1 MKYIFIRGFNAM
13 KQYFSSIGI
22 VGRPRYSNALI
33 THEILYKWL
42 IKKGYKVFIEYNISK
57 KLKLKNPKTATLIE
71 IGQFCD
77 LAIVIG
83 GDGNLLCAARIL
95 SYFNIKIIGINRGSL
110 GFLTDLKPDKQFKK
124 LLEVLSGEYFIE
136 NRFLLDV
143 EIYKRKKLCKSSIAI
158 NEVVLHPEYVAHMIE
173 FEVYVNKK
181 FAFSQR
187 SDGLI
192 ISTPTGSTGYSL
204 SAGGPIIETSL
215 EAILL
220 IPMFPHTL
228 SARPLV
234 IRSDSVICLKLSNFE
249 KDLKISCDSQIV
261 LPVEKNEYVLLK
273 KSNYYLN
280 LIHPK
285 SYNYFKTLTSKLNW
299 SKKLF

>member
-1 MKYIFIRGFNAM
+1 M
-13 KQYFSSIGI
+13 KQYFNCIGI
-22 VGRPRYSNALI
+22 VGYPRHSNAFL
-33 THEILYKWL
+33 THETLYKWL
-42 IKKGYKVFIEYNISK
+42 IKRGYKVFIEYNISK
-57 KLKLKNPKTATLIE
+57 KLKLIQPNTATLLE
-71 IGQFCD
+71 IGKLCD

-83 GDGNLLCAARIL
+83 GDGNLLSAARVL
-95 SYFNIKIIGINRGSL
+95 SYFNINIIGINQGNL
-110 GFLTDLKPDKQFKK
+110 GFLTDLNPDNRFKK
-124 LLEVLSGEYFIE
+124 LLEVLSGDYIIE
-136 NRFLLDV
+136 RRFLLDTK
-143 EIYKRKKLCKSSIAI
+143 IYHKKKLYKSSIAI
-158 NEVVLHPEYVAHMIE
+158 NEVVLHPKNVAHMIE
-173 FEVYVNKK
+173 FQVYIDKK

-204 SAGGPIIETSL
+204 SAGGPIISTSL

-234 IRSDSVICLKLSNFE
+234 IRSDSLICLKFSHLE
-249 KDLKISCDSQIV
+249 KNLKISCDSQIV
-261 LPVEKNEYVLLK
+261 LPVNKNQYVLIR

-285 SYNYFKTLTSKLNW
+285 SYNYFQTLTSKLNW
-299 SKKLF
+299 SKKFF